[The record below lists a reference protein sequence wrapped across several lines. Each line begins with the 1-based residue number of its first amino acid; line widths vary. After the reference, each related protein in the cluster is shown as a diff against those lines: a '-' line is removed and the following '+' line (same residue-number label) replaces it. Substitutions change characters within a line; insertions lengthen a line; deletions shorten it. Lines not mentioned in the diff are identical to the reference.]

1 MSDQVVNLG
10 PDLHP
15 GPFPLTE
22 FLEVREQL
30 PCFLPN
36 DPADL
41 EEAAHPLSIEQ

>member
-1 MSDQVVNLG
+1 MPDPIADLG
-10 PDLHP
+10 PALRP

-30 PCFLPN
+30 SCFLPD

-41 EEAAHPLSIEQ
+41 EEAAHPPSV